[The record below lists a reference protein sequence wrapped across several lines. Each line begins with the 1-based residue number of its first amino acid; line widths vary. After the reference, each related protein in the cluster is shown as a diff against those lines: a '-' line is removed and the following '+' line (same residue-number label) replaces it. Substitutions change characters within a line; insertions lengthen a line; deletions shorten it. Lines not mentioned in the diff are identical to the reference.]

1 MVLPRSIPIDAMCI
15 DDPPSLNRR
24 VVIYSAA
31 DHLINPHFRRVDD
44 LGKAKRR
51 RVDPVPLKYHHDPT
65 FETLVITRTGDVGLP
80 GGCYSVSG
88 VKHGRFSSTEDHAE
102 KLAAPC

>member
-1 MVLPRSIPIDAMCI
+1 VTKQT
-15 DDPPSLNRR
+15 
-24 VVIYSAA
+24 A
-31 DHLINPHFRRVDD
+31 DVSTPFL
-44 LGKAKRR
+44 
-51 RVDPVPLKYHHDPT
+51 LKYQQHPT
-65 FETLVITRTGDVGLP
+65 FETLAITRTGDVDLP